1 MVTIPFNKE
10 VLATIN
16 VSANVG
22 VNVALS
28 NIEELI
34 LEELVKSPKITAA
47 SLSLIIN
54 KSKRTAERYLKSL
67 QENGYIER
75 EGSDK
80 KGYWKVLK

>member
-1 MVTIPFNKE
+1 M
-10 VLATIN
+10 
-16 VSANVG
+16 VG

-34 LEELVKSPKITAA
+34 LEELVKNPKLSAA

-54 KSKRTAERYLKSL
+54 KSKRAAERYLRSL
-67 QENGYIER
+67 QENGYIAR